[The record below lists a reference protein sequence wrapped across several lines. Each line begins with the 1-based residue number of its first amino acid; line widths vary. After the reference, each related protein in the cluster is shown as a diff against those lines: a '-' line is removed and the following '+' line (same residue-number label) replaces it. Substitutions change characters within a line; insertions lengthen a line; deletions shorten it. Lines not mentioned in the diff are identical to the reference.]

1 MEIEYIRYYQ
11 QEEEN
16 KPDDGDDEEEED
28 PSANLVENG
37 DFEQDFAADKKPG
50 IWAAWQTQGTN
61 TLNYLNMWFAK
72 TGDALVVDGSTGANG
87 SSSSLK
93 YAASVANSWDVDLS
107 YPMQGVEAGK
117 YKFSFYVK
125 TNQDD
130 TPFVTSIT
138 LCENDEDIAKEAKD
152 LSLIHI

>member
-1 MEIEYIRYYQ
+1 MAK
-11 QEEEN
+11 N
-16 KPDDGDDEEEED
+16 PGGDD
-28 PSANLVENG
+28 NQENNG
-37 DFEQDFAADKKPG
+37 N
-50 IWAAWQTQGTN
+50 GTENNGN
-61 TLNYLNMWFAK
+61 TGNTDN
-72 TGDALVVDGSTGANG
+72 GSTGANG

-138 LCENDEDIAKEAKD
+138 LCENDEDIAKEAKYQKAT
-152 LSLIHI
+152 SFRTVNKK

>member
-37 DFEQDFAADKKPG
+37 DFRRLDLRATTNR
-50 IWAAWQTQGTN
+50 IWAAWQTQGSN

-93 YAASVANSWDVDLS
+93 YAASVANSW
-107 YPMQGVEAGK
+107 
-117 YKFSFYVK
+117 
-125 TNQDD
+125 T
-130 TPFVTSIT
+130 
-138 LCENDEDIAKEAKD
+138 
-152 LSLIHI
+152 